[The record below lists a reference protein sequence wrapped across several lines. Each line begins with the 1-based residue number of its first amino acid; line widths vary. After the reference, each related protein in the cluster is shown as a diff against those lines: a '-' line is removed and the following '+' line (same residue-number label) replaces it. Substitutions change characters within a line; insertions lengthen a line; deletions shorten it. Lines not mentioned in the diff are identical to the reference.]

1 MSCRLSAIH
10 SYVATV
16 NSIFQC
22 RKNKINGAFLFGMLK
37 EWEQCKLGHIF
48 ILIFQ
53 LIIQNDLLAACNVPQ
68 LEVVTDT
75 TVKY

>member
-37 EWEQCKLGHIF
+37 RTGAMQTGPYIHLTLPVNNPK
-48 ILIFQ
+48 
-53 LIIQNDLLAACNVPQ
+53 
-68 LEVVTDT
+68 
-75 TVKY
+75 